1 MLTES
6 FKMETI
12 SHSDDL
18 PEMAL
23 RRSEDGSSTL
33 YRADLDEHYH
43 SFHGAIQ
50 ESRHVFMEAGLK
62 ALAPKGDFSVLEVGF
77 GTGLN
82 ALLTLCEK
90 PEGTR
95 VYYRA
100 IEKYPVP
107 KALSAQINYPGLLGG
122 PEVLDWFRA
131 MHNAEWN
138 ADVGV
143 HPEFVLHKHLGA
155 LEDFKTAQRFDLLY
169 FDAFAPDKQPEL
181 WSTNIFAA
189 LFACLKPGGIMTTYS
204 AKGAVR
210 RSLQEVGFEVERLPG
225 PPGKRQMLRARKV
238 G

>member
-1 MLTES
+1 
-6 FKMETI
+6 METI

-82 ALLTLCEK
+82 ALLTLCHK
-90 PEGTR
+90 PPGSQ
-95 VYYRA
+95 VYYQT
-100 IEKYPVP
+100 IEKHPVP
-107 KALSAQINYPGLLGG
+107 AALVAQINYPERLGG
-122 PEVLDWFRA
+122 KEVLQWFES
-131 MHNAEWN
+131 MHAAQWN
-138 ADVGV
+138 CDCLVHAD
-143 HPEFVLHKHLGA
+143 FVLHKHWGA
-155 LEDFKTAQRFDLLY
+155 LEDFSTEHRFDLVY

-181 WSTNIFAA
+181 WTKAIFES
-189 LFACLKPGGIMTTYS
+189 LYRCLKPGGILTTYS
-204 AKGAVR
+204 AKG
-210 RSLQEVGFEVERLPG
+210 S
-225 PPGKRQMLRARKV
+225 
-238 G
+238 